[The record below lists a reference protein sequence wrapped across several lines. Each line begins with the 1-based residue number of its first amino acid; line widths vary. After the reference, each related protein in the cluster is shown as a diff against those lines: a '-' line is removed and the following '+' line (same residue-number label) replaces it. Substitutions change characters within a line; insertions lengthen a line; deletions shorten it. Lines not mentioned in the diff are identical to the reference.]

1 MKMKT
6 GIYEEIMNDL
16 DKKMEH
22 DERLMREAEQGKR
35 HFWIIRNRYNQLFLY
50 PEGYSV
56 IEHITNYDIQ
66 DYKRK
71 GYIKVVP
78 KNKTKLILNIKKEI
92 EEARA
97 RYNALLKEIFYE
109 GEKDE

>member
-35 HFWIIRNRYNQLFLY
+35 YFWIIRNRYNQLFLY

-56 IEHITNYDIQ
+56 IEHISNCDIEG
-66 DYKRK
+66 YRAK

-78 KNKTKLILNIKKEI
+78 LNKTPIILQAKKEVD
-92 EEARA
+92 EARKK
-97 RYNALLKEIFYE
+97 YNALLKKIFEE
-109 GEKDE
+109 GDEDE